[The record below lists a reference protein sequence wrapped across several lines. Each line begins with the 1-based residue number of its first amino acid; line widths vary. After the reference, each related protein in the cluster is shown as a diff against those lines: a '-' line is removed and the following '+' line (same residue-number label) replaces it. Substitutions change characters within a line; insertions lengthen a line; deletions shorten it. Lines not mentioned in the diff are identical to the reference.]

1 MERTMHQ
8 QAQQQAELPAN
19 DRARTM
25 KFKPVNLA
33 RWLLWTSTAL
43 VMIVLPLIWPQ
54 GFAITLLSQMGIMII
69 FALSYNMLLG
79 QSGMLSFGH
88 AVYSGLGA
96 FMAVHLLNKIGAMQA
111 LGMGGPLAVAL
122 LPIAGGLGGALFG
135 VIFGY
140 VTTKKSGTT
149 FAMITL
155 GIGEMVFASALMFPD
170 FFGGEGGVST
180 NRSIGDALLGVTFG
194 PARQVYYL
202 IAAWCLISMA
212 LMYAWTQTPLGRIAN
227 AVRDNPERVEFIG
240 YNTQRVRFL
249 VVILS
254 AFFAGIAG
262 ALSCINFE
270 IVTAEN
276 VSAVRSGSVLLAAF
290 IGGMGSFFGPIIGAV
305 LTVFL
310 TVALSGIT
318 KAWLLYLG
326 LFFVL
331 MVMYAPGGIAS
342 LLVMH
347 LPILRRGKLKTLLP
361 AYGVAIVPAVILLVA
376 LISTVEM
383 IYAVQDDASGG
394 VAKLFGLTVEPTTL
408 KPWIAAAVLWLV
420 GAFGLRAAAGKL
432 RTAWDNALQEPQ
444 P

>member
-8 QAQQQAELPAN
+8 QAQQQAALPAN

-33 RWLLWTSTAL
+33 RWLLWGTTAL

-111 LGMGGPLAVAL
+111 LGIGGPLAVAL

-140 VTTKKSGTT
+140 VTTKKAGTT
-149 FAMITL
+149 FAMITM

-180 NRSIGDALLGVTFG
+180 NRSIGEGLLGVTFG

-202 IAAWCLISMA
+202 IATWCLISMA

-305 LTVFL
+305 LTVFF

-361 AYGVAIVPAVILLVA
+361 AYGVAIVPAVILLIA

-408 KPWIAAAVLWLV
+408 KPWIAAAVLWLA

-432 RTAWDNALQEPQ
+432 RAAWDNALQEPQ